1 MWSMLD
7 RVVVE
12 EAEDAGGFVEL
23 LYLHDGVVNRQWS
36 SIIRPRI
43 GSLRLREE
51 SGNLVYLGT

>member
-1 MWSMLD
+1 M
-7 RVVVE
+7 VE

-23 LYLHDGVVNRQWS
+23 LYRHDGVVNRQWS